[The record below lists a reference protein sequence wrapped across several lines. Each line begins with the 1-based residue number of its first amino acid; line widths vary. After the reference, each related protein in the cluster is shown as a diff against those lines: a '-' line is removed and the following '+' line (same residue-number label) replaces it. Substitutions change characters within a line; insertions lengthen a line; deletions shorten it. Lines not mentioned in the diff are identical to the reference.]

1 MTTRYGQ
8 LSYTSFDAAG
18 TVGGWQV
25 KQTAG
30 GLTTEEIQTL
40 VAGVRTVFNPVRPLP
55 AYPTTQQLADGPRRL
70 AFRRVD
76 RDTAGYW
83 HTVPAGPDSTGRP
96 GNVFAHAVLDRTP
109 DHNPRRP
116 IEWWRSPRWLCPY
129 GPPAVAGA
137 ALPEGAPEPGGVV
150 TRESVVTFALDP
162 STWRLATLLG
172 LLDAVA
178 AALAGGR
185 PVVLGVEST
194 ESAAQWIGL
203 VSFLMSAGTAGTL
216 NFSTFDRA
224 EQLGLAVQGKQHLTA
239 VPLADLDRLPPDA
252 LVISETD
259 TLWLGELDGQP
270 HRTAGGQTIAVTAWS
285 AMAQV
290 VLLDAESAR
299 LVLDDIDHFAAQA
312 GDVGLHPA
320 WPMAMAVTRYDE
332 FADAE
337 AEARAVIAAH
347 SPPGAARDPAVA
359 STISGVMHWVL
370 GNSTRDAWQAVER
383 ASPGPAGE
391 LADATYLR
399 RAVAD
404 DAWLAQPGPIPVSER
419 SFRGMPVPDELDT
432 VLDPAVAAARAAGP
446 HRVLRLADL
455 LIRSGVDDPR
465 VRTAVDAEVVSRL
478 RDAQQG
484 PSLVGGLD
492 GQVGAPTRL
501 ALAAALLADADCTDG
516 SVPLPD
522 DVLDWLAAGI
532 TAPSAQELAQVQA
545 HDETWTRAALRGT
558 YALRQGATD
567 TADRTAALWW
577 LRTCGSSGFEQMAA
591 ETLWPP
597 GDLLAA
603 AGDAVPGA
611 ATIRTLMGAADSPE
625 LARLANAVL
634 AANDDHVA
642 VACAGVRLIEPQ
654 VWVQQG
660 YATTHQA
667 AYTPLWDIAAES
679 VGPEGIHPD
688 CAQRLVTFALIA
700 AASGQPYPSVCI
712 ALARD
717 PAAAGTAFAHA
728 TALLDA
734 HLLNPAVV
742 LAVAALRWNPDEE
755 IAPTGDPLVDMSWQ
769 LANRVL
775 MTRAGAEGVDAGSVA
790 IAMAQLSGDMS
801 DGALRRGRKIA
812 GRLLAR
818 GAEAHS
824 SPAIR
829 TRWGR

>member
-76 RDTAGYW
+76 RDAAGYW

-96 GNVFAHAVLDRTP
+96 GNVFAHAVLDRAP
-109 DHNPRRP
+109 DHSPRRP

-129 GPPAVAGA
+129 GPPAVSGA
-137 ALPEGAPEPGGVV
+137 ALPDGAPEPGGVV

-224 EQLGLAVQGKQHLTA
+224 EQLGLAVQGQQHLTA

-270 HRTAGGQTIAVTAWS
+270 HRTAGGQTIAVTPWS

-299 LVLDDIDHFAAQA
+299 LVLDEIDHFAAQA

-320 WPMAMAVTRYDE
+320 WPMAMAVTKYDE
-332 FADAE
+332 FADAD

-347 SPPGAARDPAVA
+347 SPPGATRDPAVA
-359 STISGVMHWVL
+359 RTISGVMRWVL

-383 ASPGPAGE
+383 ASAGPAGE
-391 LADATYLR
+391 LADITYLR

-404 DAWLAQPGPIPVSER
+404 DAWLDQPGSIPVSER
-419 SFRGMPVPDELDT
+419 KLSRDAGAGGARHRDRTRRAGGARCRAAPGAPPGRPAHPVRCRRPTGARRRRRRGG
-432 VLDPAVAAARAAGP
+432 VAAARRAARSITGERSRRPASAPPPGSRSPRRCWQTPTAPTVRRRSPTRCSTGWPRESPPLRPRSSRRCSRTTRRGPAPRCAGP
-446 HRVLRLADL
+446 THCATAPPTPPTA
-455 LIRSGVDDPR
+455 PR
-465 VRTAVDAEVVSRL
+465 RC
-478 RDAQQG
+478 
-484 PSLVGGLD
+484 GGY
-492 GQVGAPTRL
+492 
-501 ALAAALLADADCTDG
+501 ALAAQ
-516 SVPLPD
+516 P
-522 DVLDWLAAGI
+522 
-532 TAPSAQELAQVQA
+532 
-545 HDETWTRAALRGT
+545 R
-558 YALRQGATD
+558 
-567 TADRTAALWW
+567 
-577 LRTCGSSGFEQMAA
+577 FEQMAA

-611 ATIRTLMGAADSPE
+611 ATIRTLTGRP
-625 LARLANAVL
+625 RL
-634 AANDDHVA
+634 
-642 VACAGVRLIEPQ
+642 
-654 VWVQQG
+654 
-660 YATTHQA
+660 T
-667 AYTPLWDIAAES
+667 
-679 VGPEGIHPD
+679 
-688 CAQRLVTFALIA
+688 
-700 AASGQPYPSVCI
+700 
-712 ALARD
+712 
-717 PAAAGTAFAHA
+717 GTA
-728 TALLDA
+728 
-734 HLLNPAVV
+734 PA
-742 LAVAALRWNPDEE
+742 R
-755 IAPTGDPLVDMSWQ
+755 G
-769 LANRVL
+769 R
-775 MTRAGAEGVDAGSVA
+775 GARR
-790 IAMAQLSGDMS
+790 QRRP
-801 DGALRRGRKIA
+801 RRGRLRRRPAHRAA
-812 GRLLAR
+812 GLGATGLRDHPPGRVHTAVGHRGRIGGSRGHPPRLRPPAGDVRAHRR
-818 GAEAHS
+818 GLRSALPGGVHR
-824 SPAIR
+824 PC
-829 TRWGR
+829 G